1 MIRVSVMYAGK
12 DGGTFNFDYYTKKHM
27 ALVRERLGSLGLVR
41 TEVDNGLAGGA
52 PGQAAPYVCTGHLYW
67 NSLDDLQKGMKAHGQ
82 ELMGDVPNFTNL
94 TPQMQ
99 ISEILA

>member
-1 MIRVSVMYAGK
+1 MFRVSVMYAAK
-12 DGGTFNFDYYTKKHM
+12 DGGKFDFDYYAKKHM
-27 ALVRERLGSLGLVR
+27 TLVRERLGSFGLQRV
-41 TEVDNGLAGGA
+41 EVDKGLAGGA
-52 PGQAAPYVCTGHLYW
+52 PGQAAPYVCSGHLYW
-67 NSLDDLQKGMKAHGQ
+67 NSLEDFQRGMKAHGK

>member
-1 MIRVSVMYAGK
+1 MYRVSVMYAGK
-12 DGGTFNFDYYTKKHM
+12 DGGTFDYDYYVRKHM

-41 TEVDNGLAGGA
+41 TEVHKGLAGGA
-52 PGQAAPYVCTGHLYW
+52 PGQAPPFICAGHLYW
-67 NSLDDLQKGMKAHGQ
+67 SSLDDFQKGMKAHGQ

-99 ISEILA
+99 VSEILA

>member
-1 MIRVSVMYAGK
+1 MFRVSVMYAGK
-12 DGGTFNFDYYTKKHM
+12 DGGKFDLDYYAQKHM
-27 ALVRERLGSLGLVR
+27 ALVRERLASFGLQR
-41 TEVDNGLAGGA
+41 IEVDKGLAGGA

-67 NSLDDLQKGMKAHGQ
+67 NSLDDFQKGMKVHGK

>member
-1 MIRVSVMYAGK
+1 MFRVSVMYANK
-12 DGGTFNFDYYTKKHM
+12 DGGKFDYDYYTKKHK
-27 ALVRERLGSLGLVR
+27 ALVRERLGSLGLLR
-41 TEVDNGLAGGA
+41 TEVDKGLAGGA
-52 PGQAAPYVCTGHLYW
+52 PGQAAPYICTGHLYW
-67 NSLDDLQKGMKAHGQ
+67 NSLDDFQKGMKAHGQ

>member
-1 MIRVSVMYAGK
+1 MFRVSVMYANK
-12 DGGTFNFDYYTKKHM
+12 DGGKFDYDYYAKKHM
-27 ALVRERLGSLGLVR
+27 ALVRERLGSLGLLR
-41 TEVDNGLAGGA
+41 TEVDKGLAGGA
-52 PGQAAPYVCTGHLYW
+52 PGQAASYVCTGHLYW
-67 NSLDDLQKGMKAHGQ
+67 NSLDDFQQGMKAHGQ

>member
-12 DGGTFNFDYYTKKHM
+12 DGGTFNFDYYSKKHM
-27 ALVRERLGSLGLVR
+27 ALVGQRLASFGLLR
-41 TEVDNGLAGGA
+41 TEVDKGLGGGA

-67 NSLDDLQKGMKAHGQ
+67 NSLDDFQKGMKAHGQ

-99 ISEILA
+99 ISEILS

>member
-12 DGGTFNFDYYTKKHM
+12 DGGTFNFDYYSKKHM
-27 ALVRERLGSLGLVR
+27 ALVGQRLSSFGLLR
-41 TEVDNGLAGGA
+41 TEVDKGLGGGA

-67 NSLDDLQKGMKAHGQ
+67 NSLDDFQKGMKAHGQ

-99 ISEILA
+99 ISEILS